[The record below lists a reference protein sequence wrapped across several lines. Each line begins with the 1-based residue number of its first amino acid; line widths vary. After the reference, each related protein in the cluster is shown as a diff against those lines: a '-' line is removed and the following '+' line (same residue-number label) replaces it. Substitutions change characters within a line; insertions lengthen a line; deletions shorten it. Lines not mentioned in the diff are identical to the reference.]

1 MMNTCYQKR
10 REAVRQKLSEEKL
23 SALLISY
30 PTNRFYLSGFELH
43 DGQCN
48 ESSGHI
54 LIQKNGKDILFTDS
68 RFYEAA
74 KSLWEEENIVIYS
87 NQMEDI
93 RAYLK
98 DKVQGKIGFESKI
111 VSHHF
116 YEHISQ
122 GVDLEACD
130 GLVEELRLI
139 KDETEIQA
147 LKDSIAIN
155 HKLFAWLPSTFQ
167 AGKSETELALEIEM
181 FFRKHGA
188 AENSFPPIVAINQH
202 AARPHHI
209 PSPDAKLTENCHIL
223 IDTGARYHDYCS
235 DQTRTF
241 WFGDKIDPHF
251 QTMLEQVQEA
261 QREAIKMLAPGV
273 ACQDA
278 HLTACKVFEKYG
290 VEKAFTHSLGHG
302 VGLDTHE
309 EPRLSIRSKR
319 LLKPNMIVTV
329 EPGLYYGDYGGIRWE
344 HMDRITE
351 NGCEVL

>member
-1 MMNTCYQKR
+1 MKFSYQKR
-10 REAVRQKLSEEKL
+10 RENVRQKLTEEKL
-23 SALLISY
+23 DALLVSY
-30 PTNRFYLSGFELH
+30 PTNRYYLSGFELH

-74 KSLWEEENIVIYS
+74 KTLWDEENIIIYS
-87 NQMEDI
+87 NQLEDI
-93 RAYLK
+93 RSYLK
-98 DKVQGKIGFESKI
+98 DTVHGKIGFESKI
-111 VSHHF
+111 VSHYF
-116 YEHISQ
+116 YEHLSQ
-122 GVDLEACD
+122 GIELEPCD
-130 GLVEELRLI
+130 GLIEELRLI
-139 KDETEIQA
+139 KDETEIQT
-147 LKDSIAIN
+147 LKDSVALN
-155 HKLFAWLPSTFQ
+155 HKLFAWLPSTFET
-167 AGKSETELALEIEM
+167 GKSETELALEIEF

-188 AENSFPPIVAINQH
+188 TENSFPPIVAINKH

-209 PSPDAKLTENCHIL
+209 PSPDTKLTENCHIL
-223 IDTGARYHDYCS
+223 IDVGARYHGYCS

-241 WFGDKIDPHF
+241 WFGKSIDPRF

-261 QREAIKMLAPGV
+261 QQEAIKILAPGV
-273 ACQDA
+273 PCHDA

-309 EPRLSIRSKR
+309 EPRLSLRSKR

-329 EPGLYYGDYGGIRWE
+329 EPGLYYGDYGGVRWE
-344 HMDRITE
+344 YMVRITE
-351 NGCEVL
+351 DGCEVL

>member
-54 LIQKNGKDILFTDS
+54 L
-68 RFYEAA
+68 
-74 KSLWEEENIVIYS
+74 
-87 NQMEDI
+87 QMEDI

-98 DKVQGKIGFESKI
+98 DKVQGKTGFESKI

-155 HKLFAWLPSTFQ
+155 HKLFAWLPSGRQKRNRTCLGNRNVFQ
-167 AGKSETELALEIEM
+167 KTRCDRKQFSAHCRHKSVCC
-181 FFRKHGA
+181 
-188 AENSFPPIVAINQH
+188 PP
-202 AARPHHI
+202 
-209 PSPDAKLTENCHIL
+209 
-223 IDTGARYHDYCS
+223 
-235 DQTRTF
+235 
-241 WFGDKIDPHF
+241 
-251 QTMLEQVQEA
+251 
-261 QREAIKMLAPGV
+261 AP
-273 ACQDA
+273 
-278 HLTACKVFEKYG
+278 Y
-290 VEKAFTHSLGHG
+290 
-302 VGLDTHE
+302 
-309 EPRLSIRSKR
+309 P
-319 LLKPNMIVTV
+319 KP
-329 EPGLYYGDYGGIRWE
+329 
-344 HMDRITE
+344 
-351 NGCEVL
+351 

>member
-1 MMNTCYQKR
+1 MNTCFSER
-10 REAVRQKLSEEKL
+10 REKVRQKLAEEKL
-23 SALLISY
+23 DALLVSY

-54 LIQKNGKDILFTDS
+54 LVQKNGKDILFTDS

-74 KSLWEEENIVIYS
+74 KTLWDEENIFIYS
-87 NQMEDI
+87 NQLEDI
-93 RAYLK
+93 RSYLK
-98 DKVQGKIGFESKI
+98 ERVHGKIGFESKI
-111 VSHHF
+111 VSQHF

-122 GVDLEACD
+122 GINLEPCD
-130 GLVEELRLI
+130 GLIEELRVI
-139 KDETEIQA
+139 KDDAEIQA
-147 LKDSIAIN
+147 LKESVAVN
-155 HKLFAWLPSTFQ
+155 HQLFEWLPSTFQ
-167 AGKSETELALEIEM
+167 IGKSEADIALEIEL

-188 AENSFPPIVAINQH
+188 TENSFPPIVAINRH

-209 PSPDAKLTENCHIL
+209 PGSNAKITENCHIL
-223 IDTGARYHDYCS
+223 VDVGARYHDYCS

-241 WFGDKIDPHF
+241 WFGNSIDPRF
-251 QTMLEQVQEA
+251 QSMLAQVQEA
-261 QREAIKMLAPGV
+261 QQEAIKILAPNIP
-273 ACQDA
+273 CNEA
-278 HLTACKVFEKYG
+278 HLAAYKVFEKYG
-290 VEKAFTHSLGHG
+290 TENAFTHSLGHG

-309 EPRLSIRSKR
+309 EPRLSLRSKR

-344 HMDRITE
+344 YMVRITE

>member
-1 MMNTCYQKR
+1 MNTCYSKR
-10 REAVRQKLSEEKL
+10 REKVRQKLAEEKL
-23 SALLISY
+23 DALLVSY

-54 LIQKNGKDILFTDS
+54 LVQKNGRDILFTDS

-74 KSLWEEENIVIYS
+74 KSLWEEENIFIYS
-87 NQMEDI
+87 SQMEDI
-93 RAYLK
+93 HKFLK
-98 DKVQGKIGFESKI
+98 DKVHGKIGFESKI
-111 VSHHF
+111 VSQHF

-122 GVDLEACD
+122 DINLEPCD
-130 GLVEELRLI
+130 GLIEELRVI
-139 KDETEIQA
+139 KDDAEIKA
-147 LKDSIAIN
+147 IKESVAIN
-155 HKLFAWLPSTFQ
+155 HQLFAWLPNTFQ
-167 AGKSETELALEIEM
+167 IGKSEADLALEIEL

-188 AENSFPPIVAINQH
+188 TENSFPPIVAINQH

-209 PSPDAKLTENCHIL
+209 PDPETKITENCHIL
-223 IDTGARYHDYCS
+223 VDVGARYHDYCS

-241 WFGDKIDPHF
+241 WFGNTIDTRF
-251 QTMLEQVQEA
+251 QAMLEQVQEA
-261 QREAIKMLAPGV
+261 QQEAIKILAPDV
-273 ACQDA
+273 LCNEA

-309 EPRLSIRSKR
+309 EPRLSLRSKR

-329 EPGLYYGDYGGIRWE
+329 EPGLYYGGFGGIRWE
-344 HMDRITE
+344 HMVRITE